1 MSGSGQTHADRE
13 CPDPDTRAAWPPSRL
28 GRSEEDDGEDADDEE
43 DNEEEEDEKEEDEE
57 KDGAEGGRLI

>member
-1 MSGSGQTHADRE
+1 MQEA
-13 CPDPDTRAAWPPSRL
+13 PPPSSDSRLRKRISARPSSRL
-28 GRSEEDDGEDADDEE
+28 GRSEEDDDEDADDEE